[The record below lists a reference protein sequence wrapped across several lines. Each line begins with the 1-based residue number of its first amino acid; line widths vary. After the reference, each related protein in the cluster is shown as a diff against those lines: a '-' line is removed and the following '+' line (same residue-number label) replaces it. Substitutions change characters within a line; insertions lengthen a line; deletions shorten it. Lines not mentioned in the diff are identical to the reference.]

1 MAYWWVN
8 HKQTR
13 KHEVDGDYLWSPKL
27 NQNGARNHSYDNMVR
42 AMPGDVVFSYA
53 DGVLAA
59 VGTVA
64 AEATTTPKPT
74 EFGHTGTYWSNE
86 GWFLAVEFRAARSSV
101 RPKDFLER
109 IVRWLPPKYSPI
121 QANGNGNQGIYLA
134 SIADELGEELLRLT
148 RMDDMHEPL
157 QRVSETPSEYR
168 LDIEKIKQS
177 DETSE
182 TQRVQLVQ
190 ARIGQGFFRAQVL
203 LRHPVCRMTGVS
215 DKRLLR
221 ASHIKPW
228 RESSNFERLDGA
240 NGIMLSPH
248 VDALFDLGL
257 MSFEDD
263 GQALIRNDVPRDVLE
278 RWALP
283 RSNHSAP
290 FEKEQCAYLA
300 EHRKRLGPFGAFT
313 Y

>member
-1 MAYWWVN
+1 
-8 HKQTR
+8 
-13 KHEVDGDYLWSPKL
+13 
-27 NQNGARNHSYDNMVR
+27 
-42 AMPGDVVFSYA
+42 
-53 DGVLAA
+53 
-59 VGTVA
+59 
-64 AEATTTPKPT
+64 
-74 EFGHTGTYWSNE
+74 
-86 GWFLAVEFRAARSSV
+86 
-101 RPKDFLER
+101 
-109 IVRWLPPKYSPI
+109 
-121 QANGNGNQGIYLA
+121 
-134 SIADELGEELLRLT
+134 
-148 RMDDMHEPL
+148 
-157 QRVSETPSEYR
+157 
-168 LDIEKIKQS
+168 
-177 DETSE
+177 
-182 TQRVQLVQ
+182 
-190 ARIGQGFFRAQVL
+190 
-203 LRHPVCRMTGVS
+203 MTGVS